1 MNDRGMK
8 KWAPFNSVIPS
19 SELFISDKPIPMPNL
34 SEGEITYFEE
44 LLKESLYTGL
54 RICIKYINRNKI
66 FEEEKVVKKIDSV
79 NLNIFFLDNTKI
91 NFRQIYKIKP
101 C

>member
-34 SEGEITYFEE
+34 SEGEISYFEE
-44 LLKESLYTGL
+44 LLKTSLYTGEKL
-54 RICIKYINRNKI
+54 LIKYIKRNKI
-66 FEEEKVVKKIDSV
+66 FEEEKIVKKIDNV
-79 NLNIFFLDNTKI
+79 YLNITFLDNTKI

>member
-1 MNDRGMK
+1 MNDRGIK
-8 KWAPFNSVIPS
+8 KWNPFNSVVPS
-19 SELFISDKPIPMPNL
+19 SELFKNNKPLKMPNP
-34 SEGEITYFEE
+34 SESEITYFEE
-44 LLKESLYTGL
+44 LLKESLYTGQ
-54 RICIKYINRNKI
+54 RIWIKYINRNKI
-66 FEEEKVVKKIDSV
+66 FEEEKIVKKIDSV

>member
-1 MNDRGMK
+1 MNDRGIK
-8 KWAPFNSVIPS
+8 KWNPFNSVVPS
-19 SELFISDKPIPMPNL
+19 SELFKSNKPLKRPNP
-34 SEGEITYFEE
+34 SESEITYFEE
-44 LLKESLYTGL
+44 LLKESLYTGQ

-66 FEEEKVVKKIDSV
+66 YEEEKIVKKIDSV

>member
-19 SELFISDKPIPMPNL
+19 SELFKSERIIPMPNL
-34 SEGEITYFEE
+34 SESEISYFEE
-44 LLKESLYTGL
+44 LLKESLYTGEKL
-54 RICIKYINRNKI
+54 LIKYIKRNKI
-66 FEEEKVVKKIDSV
+66 FEEDKIVKKIDNV
-79 NLNIFFLDNTKI
+79 YLNITFLDNTKI